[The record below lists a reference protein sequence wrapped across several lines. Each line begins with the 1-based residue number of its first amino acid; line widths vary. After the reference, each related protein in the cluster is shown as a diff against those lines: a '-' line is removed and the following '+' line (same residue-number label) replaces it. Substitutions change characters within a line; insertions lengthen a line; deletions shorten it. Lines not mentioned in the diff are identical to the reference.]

1 MKNNLSKYNLVLCEL
16 HYTPLHGKTKTSN
29 PNIESHYLV
38 LDRFEGITG
47 KSLDICEDDDSTG
60 AAIIDDESES
70 ESENEEED
78 SDDEEGGEGECNI
91 IKYMKFYNKEYN
103 SLRINEAHLLIRN
116 YHNII
121 SKPDYI
127 KPEIA
132 ECIKLP
138 TLETIAIIKTI
149 WIKIIQRKWKNIYKK
164 RHDIYNLRKIP
175 NNLLTRQITG
185 KWPSNCNYLPGL
197 SGMLNNI

>member
-1 MKNNLSKYNLVLCEL
+1 MTNKLSKYNIVVCEL

-38 LDRFEGITG
+38 IDRFDGITG
-47 KSLDICEDDDSTG
+47 KSLDFCEDDDSTG
-60 AAIIDDESES
+60 AAAIIEDDDDDDE
-70 ESENEEED
+70 D
-78 SDDEEGGEGECNI
+78 DDYSDDEVSDI
-91 IKYMKFYNKEYN
+91 ITCMEFYGYKYY
-103 SLRINEAHLLIRN
+103 SLRINNPHLLIRN

-149 WIKIIQRKWKNIYKK
+149 WIKIIKSKWKNIYKK